1 MKILINASNLSAGGG
16 IQVANSLILSLKK
29 RKENQYAVALSPQ
42 LKKTL
47 PPLGSFPDNFI
58 FSEKTDRNY
67 SPLRVLSGRCGSL
80 DDFLKETGSEI
91 VFTVFGP
98 AYWTPCGVPH
108 LCGYALPFY
117 IYPDSPA
124 LADIGFLNRL
134 KFHFNRFLR
143 MRAFS
148 INCRAA
154 VAETEDVAARLK
166 KMLPE
171 HRIYTVSNT
180 YNQVFDDPAAQDELE
195 LPHFDGVT
203 LLTVSAAYRHKNL
216 GLIVKTA
223 EWLKKNSPDFRFRFV
238 LTAEPEE
245 LGFGRGNIP
254 AEILFIGRV
263 NVASC
268 PSLYRQS
275 DFMFLPTMLECFS
288 ASYPEAF
295 RMEKPV
301 LTSDL
306 PFARGLCG
314 DAAEYF
320 NPLSAEDSG
329 KLILRVSADETR
341 KKELAEKGRRRLSLF
356 LSAEQRADRYLEI
369 LGRELRIFNE
379 CVNKNGVCKP

>member
-16 IQVANSLILSLKK
+16 IQVADSLINALKK
-29 RKENQYAVALSPQ
+29 RKENQYAVAVSPAV
-42 LKKTL
+42 KKAL
-47 PPLGSFPDNFI
+47 PPLNSFPDNFV
-58 FSEKTDRNY
+58 FSDKTDRNY
-67 SPLRVLSGRCGSL
+67 SPVRVLSGHCGSL

-91 VFTVFGP
+91 VFTIFGP
-98 AYWTPCGVPH
+98 AYWTPRSVPH

-124 LADIGFLNRL
+124 LADIGIINRV
-134 KFHFNRFLR
+134 KFYFHRFLR

-148 INCRAA
+148 INGTAF
-154 VAETEDVAARLK
+154 VTETEDVSSRLK

-171 HRIYTVSNT
+171 HRVYTVSNA
-180 YNQVFDDPAAQDELE
+180 YNQIFDNHAAQEELK
-195 LPHFDGVT
+195 LPPFDGIT

-216 GLIVKTA
+216 GLIIRTA

-238 LTAEPEE
+238 LTVEPEK
-245 LGFGRGNIP
+245 LGFARKNVP
-254 AEILFIGRV
+254 PELFLTGSV
-263 NVASC
+263 NVAAC

-295 RMEKPV
+295 RMGKPV

-320 NPLSAEDSG
+320 NPLSAEEAG
-329 KLILRVSADETR
+329 RLILRVSADETR
-341 KKELAEKGRRRLSLF
+341 KKELAEKGRRRLALF
-356 LSAEQRADRYLEI
+356 LSAEQRTDKYLEI
-369 LGRELRIFNE
+369 LEHELRIF
-379 CVNKNGVCKP
+379 KKK

>member
-16 IQVANSLILSLKK
+16 IQVAYSLLSALKK
-29 RKENQYAVALSPQ
+29 RKDNRYAVALSPQ
-42 LKKTL
+42 LKNTL
-47 PPLGSFPDNFI
+47 PPLNSFPDNFV

-67 SPLRVLSGRCGSL
+67 SPVRVLSGRCGSL
-80 DDFLKETGSEI
+80 DDFLKETGAEI

-98 AYWTPCGVPH
+98 AYWTPRGVPH

-134 KFHFNRFLR
+134 KFQFNRFLR

-154 VAETEDVAARLK
+154 VTETEDVSARLK
-166 KMLPE
+166 KMLPG
-171 HRIYTVSNT
+171 HRIYTVSNA
-180 YNQVFDDPAAQDELE
+180 YNQVFDEPQEQEE
-195 LPHFDGVT
+195 LPLPPFDGVT

-216 GLIVKTA
+216 GLIVRTA

-238 LTAEPEE
+238 LTVEPEK
-245 LGFGRGNIP
+245 LGFSRENVP
-254 AEILFIGRV
+254 PELLLTGRV
-263 NVASC
+263 NVAAC

-320 NPLSAEDSG
+320 NPLSAEEAG
-329 KLILRVSADETR
+329 RLILRVSADEKR
-341 KKELAEKGRRRLSLF
+341 KKELAEKGRKRLSLF

-369 LGRELRIFNE
+369 LAHELSIFRENINTGT
-379 CVNKNGVCKP
+379 VQK